1 MSFSSAG
8 QVAASNANANA
19 AVLSSPSRSRTKTPP
34 PPSSSI
40 QHQAPV
46 QQHNLATNTSNTAA
60 AAATRNATAMNAIL
74 ARALQQANPAM
85 LHALAN
91 GTVPPQPK
99 EQGVQALPTVASSSS
114 GPATAALQAHLAA
127 AHQQRSSRTSRSSSM
142 AAGKARPVA
151 ASKQAAPVPA
161 VVPTA
166 AAAVPIA
173 PFRAQDYVPMSMIA
187 ARLAGYARPSTQA
200 ELQKPFVSAA
210 DSAVAALTAAHQAHM
225 VASSNKV
232 STPAPELLLLREQ
245 LSQLT
250 ELTEQC
256 HYFGAVPNPLCS
268 MQGGSP
274 TTTECGVKNGGS
286 GGGNSKSTSNCN
298 SNNSNSNANSNR
310 SSSMTFSNSNS
321 SSNAPPTSHSRSSS
335 SSTLTDQDFG
345 STTSHQSESGHAHVS
360 SSSLLSS
367 SVPNPLLSQ
376 QQQQEQHKQEDENPQ
391 HDENEDDDEYNQQDD
406 DEMEERRTPAIDATS
421 ATIQTA
427 DNPGDHEE
435 KTTRPTVV
443 YTTSKSQTL
452 VFTTNKGI
460 VG

>member
-1 MSFSSAG
+1 
-8 QVAASNANANA
+8 
-19 AVLSSPSRSRTKTPP
+19 
-34 PPSSSI
+34 
-40 QHQAPV
+40 
-46 QQHNLATNTSNTAA
+46 
-60 AAATRNATAMNAIL
+60 
-74 ARALQQANPAM
+74 
-85 LHALAN
+85 
-91 GTVPPQPK
+91 
-99 EQGVQALPTVASSSS
+99 
-114 GPATAALQAHLAA
+114 
-127 AHQQRSSRTSRSSSM
+127 M

-161 VVPTA
+161 AAPA
-166 AAAVPIA
+166 AATAVPIA

-376 QQQQEQHKQEDENPQ
+376 QQEQEQHKQEDENPQ
-391 HDENEDDDEYNQQDD
+391 HDENKDDDEYNQQDD

>member
-1 MSFSSAG
+1 
-8 QVAASNANANA
+8 
-19 AVLSSPSRSRTKTPP
+19 
-34 PPSSSI
+34 
-40 QHQAPV
+40 
-46 QQHNLATNTSNTAA
+46 
-60 AAATRNATAMNAIL
+60 
-74 ARALQQANPAM
+74 
-85 LHALAN
+85 
-91 GTVPPQPK
+91 
-99 EQGVQALPTVASSSS
+99 
-114 GPATAALQAHLAA
+114 
-127 AHQQRSSRTSRSSSM
+127 
-142 AAGKARPVA
+142 
-151 ASKQAAPVPA
+151 
-161 VVPTA
+161 
-166 AAAVPIA
+166 
-173 PFRAQDYVPMSMIA
+173 MIA

-200 ELQKPFVSAA
+200 ELQTPFVSAA

-225 VASSNKV
+225 VASSNKG

-256 HYFGAVPNPLCS
+256 HYFGAVPNPLCA
-268 MQGGSP
+268 MHGGSP
-274 TTTECGVKNGGS
+274 TTTECGVK
-286 GGGNSKSTSNCN
+286 GGGNSNSTSNCH

-345 STTSHQSESGHAHVS
+345 STNSHQSESGHAHVS

-376 QQQQEQHKQEDENPQ
+376 QQQQEQHKQED
-391 HDENEDDDEYNQQDD
+391 D
-406 DEMEERRTPAIDATS
+406 DEMEERRTPSMIETVAAIDATS

-427 DNPGDHEE
+427 DNPGDHEG
-435 KTTRPTVV
+435 KTTRPTVI

>member
-1 MSFSSAG
+1 
-8 QVAASNANANA
+8 
-19 AVLSSPSRSRTKTPP
+19 
-34 PPSSSI
+34 
-40 QHQAPV
+40 
-46 QQHNLATNTSNTAA
+46 
-60 AAATRNATAMNAIL
+60 
-74 ARALQQANPAM
+74 
-85 LHALAN
+85 
-91 GTVPPQPK
+91 
-99 EQGVQALPTVASSSS
+99 
-114 GPATAALQAHLAA
+114 
-127 AHQQRSSRTSRSSSM
+127 
-142 AAGKARPVA
+142 
-151 ASKQAAPVPA
+151 
-161 VVPTA
+161 
-166 AAAVPIA
+166 
-173 PFRAQDYVPMSMIA
+173 MIA

-200 ELQKPFVSAA
+200 ELQTPFVSAA

-225 VASSNKV
+225 VASSNKG

-256 HYFGAVPNPLCS
+256 HYFGTVPNPLCA
-268 MQGGSP
+268 MHGGSP
-274 TTTECGVKNGGS
+274 TTTECGVK
-286 GGGNSKSTSNCN
+286 GGGNSNSTSNCH
-298 SNNSNSNANSNR
+298 SNNSNSNANSNP
-310 SSSMTFSNSNS
+310 

-376 QQQQEQHKQEDENPQ
+376 QQQQEQHKQEDEDPQ
-391 HDENEDDDEYNQQDD
+391 HDENEDDEYNQQDD
-406 DEMEERRTPAIDATS
+406 DEMEERRTPSMIETVAAIDATS

-427 DNPGDHEE
+427 DNPGDHER
-435 KTTRPTVV
+435 KTTRPTVI

>member
-1 MSFSSAG
+1 M
-8 QVAASNANANA
+8 
-19 AVLSSPSRSRTKTPP
+19 
-34 PPSSSI
+34 
-40 QHQAPV
+40 
-46 QQHNLATNTSNTAA
+46 
-60 AAATRNATAMNAIL
+60 
-74 ARALQQANPAM
+74 
-85 LHALAN
+85 
-91 GTVPPQPK
+91 
-99 EQGVQALPTVASSSS
+99 
-114 GPATAALQAHLAA
+114 
-127 AHQQRSSRTSRSSSM
+127 
-142 AAGKARPVA
+142 AGKARPVA
-151 ASKQAAPVPA
+151 ASKPHQVEVPAGVPTAAP
-161 VVPTA
+161 A
-166 AAAVPIA
+166 AAAVPMV

-200 ELQKPFVSAA
+200 ELQTPFVSAA

-225 VASSNKV
+225 VASSNKG

-256 HYFGAVPNPLCS
+256 HYFGAVPNPLCA
-268 MQGGSP
+268 MHGGSP
-274 TTTECGVKNGGS
+274 TTTECGVK
-286 GGGNSKSTSNCN
+286 GGGNSNSTSNCH

-376 QQQQEQHKQEDENPQ
+376 QQQQEQHKQEDEDPQ
-391 HDENEDDDEYNQQDD
+391 HDENEDDEYNQQDD
-406 DEMEERRTPAIDATS
+406 DEMEERRTPSMIETVAAIDATS

-427 DNPGDHEE
+427 DNPGDHEG
-435 KTTRPTVV
+435 KTTRPTVI